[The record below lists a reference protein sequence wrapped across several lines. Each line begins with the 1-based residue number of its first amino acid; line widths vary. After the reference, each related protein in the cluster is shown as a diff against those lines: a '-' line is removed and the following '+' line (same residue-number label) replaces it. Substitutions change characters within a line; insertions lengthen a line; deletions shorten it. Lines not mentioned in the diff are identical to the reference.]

1 MQTYIKNI
9 PSQHLLVQSYFLVDQ
24 NCSIWTIKIPERCQ
38 GPPFGDFIV
47 SFEWILHTVSVF
59 PLLTFSKYI
68 PASCQP
74 DKTPYLIFA
83 HNICFHSNYEKAVT
97 FSLSLSL
104 SLSLSPYL
112 NTFHAVSVKPILRNS
127 LNVH

>member
-1 MQTYIKNI
+1 MIHFLVWKFCGDARVFEFPQLSLNFAFTQISDTRKLGEILVFYAALICQIKKKKKVDMQTYIKII

-47 SFEWILHTVSVF
+47 NFERILHTVLVF

-68 PASCQP
+68 PAS
-74 DKTPYLIFA
+74 Y
-83 HNICFHSNYEKAVT
+83 
-97 FSLSLSL
+97 
-104 SLSLSPYL
+104 
-112 NTFHAVSVKPILRNS
+112 
-127 LNVH
+127 